1 MATKNELQQKKAS
14 MGFSVFM
21 SQDAVK
27 RKIDAVVGGK
37 NGQRFI
43 TSIVSAVSNN
53 EMLKQCDNNTIFASA
68 LIGESLGL
76 SPSPQLKQYFIVP
89 FKDKNRGM
97 IAQFQL
103 GYVGYIQLAI
113 RSGYYKRIN
122 VLELK
127 ESEIKKKFNP
137 LTEEI
142 EIEIIEDEEL
152 RDSLPTIGYY
162 ACYEYLNGFKKA
174 IYWSKDKMEKHALK
188 YSQAYKSDKEKGW
201 SYSFWTKNFDEMGK
215 KTMIRQL
222 ISKWGIMSVDMQTA
236 YESDM
241 ASINADGTKEYIDNE
256 EEREIIDIT
265 PQEEVQEQEV
275 NINEL

>member
-53 EMLKQCDNNTIFASA
+53 KTLKQCDNNTIFASA

-127 ESEIKKKFNP
+127 EGEIKKKFNP

-142 EIEIIEDEEL
+142 EIEIIDDEEL
-152 RDSLPTIGYY
+152 RDTLPTIGYY